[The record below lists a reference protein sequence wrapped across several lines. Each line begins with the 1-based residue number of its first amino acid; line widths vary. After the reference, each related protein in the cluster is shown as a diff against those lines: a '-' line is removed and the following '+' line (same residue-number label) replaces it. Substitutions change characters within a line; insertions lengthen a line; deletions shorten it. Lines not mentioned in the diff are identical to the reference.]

1 MTEIIIIMGMFY
13 ADCAISTIPIIILF
27 QKWISFFSNQNYQNL
42 PKAEFDKIRFGRG
55 ISMVLINTEGVI
67 VFMNNHEGV

>member
-1 MTEIIIIMGMFY
+1 MLIVLYPPFPLLY
-13 ADCAISTIPIIILF
+13 YSKSVF
-27 QKWISFFSNQNYQNL
+27 FFSNQNYQNL

-67 VFMNNHEGV
+67 VFMNSHEGVEYVLSYR

>member
-1 MTEIIIIMGMFY
+1 MFY

-27 QKWISFFSNQNYQNL
+27 QKCFFFSNQNYQNL

-67 VFMNNHEGV
+67 VFMNNHEGVEYVLLYR